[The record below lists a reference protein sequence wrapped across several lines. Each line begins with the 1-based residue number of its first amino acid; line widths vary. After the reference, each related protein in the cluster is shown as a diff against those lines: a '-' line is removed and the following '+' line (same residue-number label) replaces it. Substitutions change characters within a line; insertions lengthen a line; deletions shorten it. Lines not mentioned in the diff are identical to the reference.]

1 VYGTASYC
9 TTVSFNVTSQAP
21 VASGIGSTI
30 LDDPCSVSVPA
41 GHATV
46 RESGRLDG
54 EVADTCIGPEP
65 VKDCEADESSGSW
78 RSPVHSGGSAT
89 GCAGAAA
96 VDPLVDGVTVVTVV
110 TVLSGSTPVAGV
122 VEAAF
127 TAAPVAVGTISLE
140 VSGVVLGMD
149 DFVDVAVDVAVDVV
163 VDVAGGIVPPPWT
176 AEVGGDTADDA
187 APFSPPE
194 GATTLPSRCPG
205 ALGRSEA
212 AAATRAKI
220 ESDTAR
226 TAHQWGRIRDGPDP
240 TEPVFVISPTTG

>member
-1 VYGTASYC
+1 
-9 TTVSFNVTSQAP
+9 
-21 VASGIGSTI
+21 
-30 LDDPCSVSVPA
+30 
-41 GHATV
+41 
-46 RESGRLDG
+46 
-54 EVADTCIGPEP
+54 
-65 VKDCEADESSGSW
+65 
-78 RSPVHSGGSAT
+78 
-89 GCAGAAA
+89 
-96 VDPLVDGVTVVTVV
+96 VDGVTVVTV
-110 TVLSGSTPVAGV
+110 LSGDTPVAGV

-149 DFVDVAVDVAVDVV
+149 DFVDVAVDVV

-226 TAHQWGRIRDGPDP
+226 TAHQWGRIRNGPDP